1 MLCVSVCLGM
11 SRYYN
16 VIILYNML
24 LILQIIIFE
33 NFKVKFLVSDHQILI
48 LKDIF

>member
-1 MLCVSVCLGM
+1 MLCVSVYLVM

-16 VIILYNML
+16 VIILYML
-24 LILQIIIFE
+24 LHLQIIIFE
-33 NFKVKFLVSDHQILI
+33 NFKVQFLVSDHQILI